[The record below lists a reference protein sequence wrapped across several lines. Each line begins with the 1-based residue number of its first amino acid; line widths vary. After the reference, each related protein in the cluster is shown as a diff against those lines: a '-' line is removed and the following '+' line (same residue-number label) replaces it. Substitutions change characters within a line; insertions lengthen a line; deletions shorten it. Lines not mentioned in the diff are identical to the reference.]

1 MPATPVPPDAGR
13 RVARLPLLVAALAG
27 AVAVVLAAF
36 WFAGHGGSS
45 PPSYGSSPA
54 VHGATSPPRKRMA
67 EIDIVNFG
75 FTPSE
80 LTVKAGTT
88 IRWTNKG
95 YVPHTVDFTDGAV
108 NSGVLNNGN
117 QFTHTFNAP
126 GTYPYICHIHPFMH
140 GTVVVTPRE
149 ENRDATLPQP

>member
-1 MPATPVPPDAGR
+1 MPPTPAPPAAGR
-13 RVARLPLLVAALAG
+13 RARRIPLLVAAVAG
-27 AVAVVLAAF
+27 TLAVVLAAF
-36 WFAGHGGSS
+36 WFAGFGGSPAQRS
-45 PPSYGSSPA
+45 PTTDNIA
-54 VHGATSPPRKRMA
+54 A
-67 EIDIVNFG
+67 IDIVNFR

-95 YVPHTVDFTDGAV
+95 YVPHTVDFTDGGV

-117 QFTHTFNAP
+117 QFTHTFATP

-140 GTVVVTPRE
+140 GTVVVTP
-149 ENRDATLPQP
+149 